1 MDFRQLETFVNVAKL
16 KSFSK
21 AAEKLYITQPTVTN
35 HIQNLEKE
43 LGTILINR
51 MGKKI
56 SLTKAGTLLYKN
68 ALNILNSFEMTKFE
82 LDVFKGQI
90 QGHLEIASS
99 SVPRKHLLPKI
110 MSSFLKKYP
119 DVTFTILENDSKQ
132 VINSIIDGDYDFG
145 IVGAKFGNNNLEYL
159 KIMNDRLVLITP
171 LDFRE
176 DLNNFDT
183 INIKELLKSNFI
195 LRDEGSGTR
204 EALQKWFKRK
214 GIDLE
219 DLKVIAY
226 IEDPDC
232 IKELVTLGAGVS
244 IVSEKMI
251 SNEIQL
257 DKIKA
262 LYIED
267 LNIER
272 EFYFVYHK
280 NRQLPPLGETFKNH
294 ILENSKNSPKWL
306 RIPISFDV
314 KIDKAA

>member
-43 LGTILINR
+43 LGTLLINR

-110 MSSFLKKYP
+110 MSGFLRKYP

-132 VINSIIDGDYDFG
+132 VVNSIIDGDYDFG
-145 IVGAKFGNNNLEYL
+145 IVGARYGNSNLEYL
-159 KIMNDRLVLITP
+159 KIMDDRLVLITP
-171 LDFRE
+171 LDFRN

-183 INIKELLKSNFI
+183 ISVEEILKANFI
-195 LRDEGSGTR
+195 LREEGSGTR
-204 EALQKWFKRK
+204 EVLQKWFKGK
-214 GIDLE
+214 GISID
-219 DLKVIAY
+219 DMKIIAY
-226 IEDPDC
+226 IEDSDC
-232 IKELVTLGAGVS
+232 IKKLVSLGAGVS
-244 IVSEKMI
+244 IISEKVI

-257 DKIKA
+257 NKVKA

-280 NRQLPPLGETFKNH
+280 NRQLPPLGETFKDH
-294 ILENSKNSPKWL
+294 ILENSKNSSK
-306 RIPISFDV
+306 
-314 KIDKAA
+314 

>member
-43 LGTILINR
+43 LGTLLINR

-82 LDVFKGQI
+82 LDVFKGHI

-99 SVPRKHLLPKI
+99 SVPRKYLLPKI

-119 DVTFTILENDSKQ
+119 DVTFTVLENDSKQ
-132 VINSIIDGDYDFG
+132 VVNAIIDGDYDFG
-145 IVGAKFGNNNLEYL
+145 IVGAKFGNNNLDYL
-159 KIMNDRLVLITP
+159 KIMNDRLVVITP

-176 DLNNFDT
+176 DLKNFDT
-183 INIKELLKSNFI
+183 IKVKDLLKSNFI
-195 LRDEGSGTR
+195 LREEGSGTR
-204 EALQKWFKRK
+204 EVLQKWFKEK
-214 GIDLE
+214 GIELE
-219 DLKVIAY
+219 DIKVIAY

-232 IKELVTLGAGVS
+232 IKELVTLGAGIS
-244 IVSEKMI
+244 IVSEKVI
-251 SNEIQL
+251 DNEIKL
-257 DKIKA
+257 NKVKA

-280 NRQLPPLGETFKNH
+280 NRQLPPLGETFKDH
-294 ILENSKNSPKWL
+294 ILEKSKNSPE
-306 RIPISFDV
+306 
-314 KIDKAA
+314 